1 MRFNNNSRMF
11 QDDLLNSLTGEQY
24 DTQVPMRRP
33 EQAQNPRMEALRGIA
48 SRVPEN
54 TSQQELQPERKNIS
68 MEDLIHNF
76 GAKSLDENLSAG
88 KGVGLG
94 VNTDAT
100 NANTYADAKELIDD
114 KKKNNPQDSAMAK
127 GRYVPEVGIAASKDK
142 KEDNSKMAGA
152 MSSLGK
158 ALAGPTE
165 AINVGQYST
174 FRPEDTMADIRKQVL
189 ESIRARG

>member
-1 MRFNNNSRMF
+1 MNFNNIAKMY
-11 QDDLLNSLTGEQY
+11 QDDLTKSITGEQY

-48 SRVPEN
+48 SRMPEN
-54 TSQQELQPERKNIS
+54 TSQQEFQPERKNIS

-100 NANTYADAKELIDD
+100 SANTYADAKELIDD

-142 KEDNSKMAGA
+142 NEDNSKMAGA
-152 MSSLGK
+152 MGDLGK
-158 ALAGPTE
+158 ALAGPTG
-165 AINVGQYST
+165 AVDVGQYST
-174 FRPEDTMADIRKQVL
+174 FRPEDTMGDIRRQVL
-189 ESIRARG
+189 ESLRARG

>member
-1 MRFNNNSRMF
+1 MNFNNIAKMY
-11 QDDLLNSLTGEQY
+11 QDDLTKSITGEQY

-48 SRVPEN
+48 SRAP
-54 TSQQELQPERKNIS
+54 QQQAQISEDMNFFNAAEANKVQAEQNSANIQRAKDAELRDPS
-68 MEDLIHNF
+68 
-76 GAKSLDENLSAG
+76 GAIE
-88 KGVGLG
+88 
-94 VNTDAT
+94 
-100 NANTYADAKELIDD
+100 
-114 KKKNNPQDSAMAK
+114 
-127 GRYVPEVGIAASKDK
+127 DK

-152 MSSLGK
+152 IGDLGK

-174 FRPEDTMADIRKQVL
+174 FRPEDTMGDIRRQVL